1 MSDGHAPDRATDDAR
16 PGMLSVR
23 HVTKAFSGTGSR
35 TAGDATGTDDHR
47 DRSIRRLARWF
58 RSVTSARPPVLD
70 DISFDLPL
78 GQVHGLVGRNGV
90 GKTTLLRIMAGQLC
104 SSGTVSVDGRRE
116 FDNPEV
122 LGSLIL
128 AGADVPLPRSYTVG
142 RVLAVAARRWRTWDD
157 DLATRLVRDFRLETR
172 KKVGDLSRG
181 QRSMVGIVTGLAAQ
195 APVTLLDEPYLGLD
209 VENRDLFYRHL
220 LHDIERNPR
229 TVVMST
235 HHIDD
240 ASRVLDSVMLMA
252 DATVRE
258 VVPVDDL
265 TARMRVLTGSS
276 VAVGQVCSAL
286 AARGQGR
293 ILLDDATGGARRVT
307 VDMAAAEAAGT
318 LDGLASD
325 HGVRVTEP
333 RLDQAVLALGAGE
346 RQ

>member
-1 MSDGHAPDRATDDAR
+1 M
-16 PGMLSVR
+16 
-23 HVTKAFSGTGSR
+23 
-35 TAGDATGTDDHR
+35 
-47 DRSIRRLARWF
+47 
-58 RSVTSARPPVLD
+58 
-70 DISFDLPL
+70 
-78 GQVHGLVGRNGV
+78 
-90 GKTTLLRIMAGQLC
+90 
-104 SSGTVSVDGRRE
+104 
-116 FDNPEV
+116 
-122 LGSLIL
+122 
-128 AGADVPLPRSYTVG
+128 
-142 RVLAVAARRWRTWDD
+142 LAVAARRWRTWDD

-276 VAVGQVCSAL
+276 VAVAQVCSAL

-333 RLDQAVLALGAGE
+333 RLDHAVLALGAGE